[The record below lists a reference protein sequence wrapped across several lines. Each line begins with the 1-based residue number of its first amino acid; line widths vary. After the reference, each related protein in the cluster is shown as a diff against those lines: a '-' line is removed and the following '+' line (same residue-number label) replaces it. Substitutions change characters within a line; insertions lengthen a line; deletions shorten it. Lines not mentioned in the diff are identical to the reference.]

1 MYKYVML
8 DLTSL
13 IYYFITSNY
22 TSMLLDNM
30 DNCFNNMT
38 QMKIILWYNDF
49 IIYLC
54 TGETTMN
61 INKIVNL
68 AAHAGKIMLE
78 SGAEIYRVEE
88 TITRIGGSYNIYN
101 IDAFVTLNVI
111 IVSASDEHG
120 QTISVIK
127 RVRHRTLNLEKIS
140 KVNNLSRHIND
151 KDYSLYKAEIK
162 LSEIESSRPYSFK
175 VTLLFSGTTT
185 AFFSL
190 AFGGNA
196 KDFIVSFFIGILIR
210 LTSYAFNFLRTNE
223 FFINILC
230 GSIAALIALIST
242 KYNIGSH
249 TDTII
254 ISSIMLLVPGLAI
267 TNAIRDTIAGDLISG
282 ISRGMEAFLAAV
294 AIAIGTGVVLKLWFI
309 LGGIKI

>member
-1 MYKYVML
+1 
-8 DLTSL
+8 
-13 IYYFITSNY
+13 
-22 TSMLLDNM
+22 
-30 DNCFNNMT
+30 
-38 QMKIILWYNDF
+38 
-49 IIYLC
+49 
-54 TGETTMN
+54 MN